1 MRTDIVE
8 LKEKLELLESNDE
21 RLNMIWMWILQK
33 RINRRIFKELLT
45 VIK

>member
-1 MRTDIVE
+1 MKTDIVE

-21 RLNMIWMWILQK
+21 RLNMIWMWISQK